1 MIQNKKVVGI
11 VVAKNKSSRL
21 PGKNYYPVDGYP
33 MFWHS
38 VSCLLNSKY
47 VDKVYVATDDEDNIA
62 SYCKERGVNVIKRGI
77 NSSQPEEPLFDV
89 IKFSYKSIDSRYD
102 IVANIMA
109 NSIGHQPGDLD
120 NAIELLVA
128 KGLKEVRSYSE
139 ENVENGILILDSSVV
154 FEKHQL
160 SSYVGMIQNNA
171 KEIHYINDL
180 P

>member
-38 VSCLLNSKY
+38 VSCLLNSSY
-47 VDKVYVATDDEDNIA
+47 VDKVYVATDDEENIA
-62 SYCKERGVNVIKRGI
+62 SYCKERGVDVIKRGV

-89 IKFSYKSIDSRYD
+89 IKFSYKSIDSSYD
-102 IVANIMA
+102 IVANVMA
-109 NSIGHQPGDLD
+109 NSIGHKPEDLD
-120 NAIELLVA
+120 KAIEILVS
-128 KGLKEVRSYSE
+128 KDLKEVRSYSE
-139 ENVENGILILDSSVV
+139 DNVENGILILDSDVL
-154 FEKHQL
+154 FEKNQL
-160 SSYVGMIQNNA
+160 SSYVGMIQNGA
-171 KEIHYINDL
+171 KEIHYLSDL